1 MIYLYSGTPG
11 SGKSLHTASV
21 IYHLLRINR
30 PVICNFPI
38 ALDRVHKK
46 KKLPFYYWDNYELTP
61 KALVEFAREYWN
73 GGKNGKKKRVKEGYL
88 TLFVDESQILF
99 NSRDWN
105 KEGRSEWLKF
115 FTQHR
120 KFGFDVILV
129 AQFDE
134 MLDKQIR
141 SLIEYQVIHR
151 KVSNFGLVGKIMS
164 LFAFG
169 KLFCAVCYWYPM
181 KERLSADWF
190 IGKAKYWSLYDTYAD
205 FDSF

>member
-21 IYHLLRINR
+21 IYHNLRLNR
-30 PVICNFPI
+30 PCICNFPI
-38 ALDRVHKK
+38 NTKKIHKRRV
-46 KKLPFYYWDNYELTP
+46 LPFVYMDNIELTP
-61 KALVEFAREYWN
+61 ISLVNYAREYWQ
-73 GGKNGKKKRVKEGYL
+73 GKRVKEGHIL
-88 TLFVDESQILF
+88 VFIDEAQILF

-105 KEGRSEWLKF
+105 KPGRADWLKF

-120 KFGFDVILV
+120 KYGFDIVLV

-134 MLDKQIR
+134 MLDKQVR
-141 SLIEYQVIHR
+141 SLIEYQVMHR
-151 KVSNFGLVGKIMS
+151 KVSNFGIVGKIMS
-164 LFAFG
+164 LFAMG
-169 KLFCAVCYWYPM
+169 KLFCAVLYWYPM

-190 IGKAKYWSLYDTYAD
+190 IGKPKYWSLYDTFAD